1 MRTNQS
7 TRDEETPLLYAER
20 PLERVYRTPFPWFQ
34 FSILFALQTAR
45 YISTFAPRPFV
56 PDFIR
61 SIGIAK
67 GEKDVGYYVGL
78 LMSTVYAFE
87 MVTTFRISQLSDQ
100 IGRKFV
106 FLACTIG
113 SSVFISGF
121 GLSTTFWDLILC
133 QALIGSFRGTRG
145 ATRSMLAE
153 MTDPTDLARA
163 IAYYE
168 SSWYLAGTI
177 GSKIGGS
184 LSKPVDQF
192 PQLFG
197 SSKFLKE
204 YPYFLPCAICSI
216 LMLTACLFGTVFLRE
231 TLMEPL
237 PFSSLFKK
245 KTQQD
250 DGVMEEGNEND
261 RRPLSL
267 RAMLV
272 PGIII
277 AAFNLSSIYL
287 LLTFYLETE
296 VLYLSTPISNGGLG
310 LSSRAIG
317 TFSSIAAAVKG
328 ISQLF
333 VFPRM
338 HDKWGSRFVF
348 VLGLSATVPQFMLWP
363 LMNWIA
369 RRDGYSGLVWFALA
383 AQTCCAV
390 LNELG
395 WLSIS
400 VFIAQSYGSRAAVV
414 GFCEA
419 VAGVLTA
426 VAPAISNSLFSLSID
441 KGYLGGNMVYFV
453 FVSIAVMALCATL
466 VLPDVIQNQEETDR

>member
-1 MRTNQS
+1 
-7 TRDEETPLLYAER
+7 
-20 PLERVYRTPFPWFQ
+20 
-34 FSILFALQTAR
+34 
-45 YISTFAPRPFV
+45 
-56 PDFIR
+56 
-61 SIGIAK
+61 
-67 GEKDVGYYVGL
+67 
-78 LMSTVYAFE
+78 
-87 MVTTFRISQLSDQ
+87 
-100 IGRKFV
+100 
-106 FLACTIG
+106 
-113 SSVFISGF
+113 
-121 GLSTTFWDLILC
+121 
-133 QALIGSFRGTRG
+133 
-145 ATRSMLAE
+145 
-153 MTDPTDLARA
+153 
-163 IAYYE
+163 
-168 SSWYLAGTI
+168 
-177 GSKIGGS
+177 
-184 LSKPVDQF
+184 
-192 PQLFG
+192 
-197 SSKFLKE
+197 
-204 YPYFLPCAICSI
+204 
-216 LMLTACLFGTVFLRE
+216 
-231 TLMEPL
+231 MEPL

-395 WLSIS
+395 WRKSCTMLIKSRYKCGCSFHFSFYCPI
-400 VFIAQSYGSRAAVV
+400 VWKPCGGSRLLR
-414 GFCEA
+414 G
-419 VAGVLTA
+419 
-426 VAPAISNSLFSLSID
+426 
-441 KGYLGGNMVYFV
+441 M
-453 FVSIAVMALCATL
+453 
-466 VLPDVIQNQEETDR
+466 LPDSSVKYCKLIAGNRP